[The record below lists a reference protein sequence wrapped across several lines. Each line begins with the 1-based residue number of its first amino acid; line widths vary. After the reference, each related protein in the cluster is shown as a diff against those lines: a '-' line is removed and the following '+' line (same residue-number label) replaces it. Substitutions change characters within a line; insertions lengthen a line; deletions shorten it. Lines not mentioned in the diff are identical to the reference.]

1 MYSSSSSPV
10 IPRVRALSESES
22 EDLEF
27 DVGADARAWSAYDAA
42 GAATLDGDAAQRA
55 VARQELEEARESR
68 PRRRAVIKA
77 AAVRAADARRAT
89 TAKATTKA
97 PTDSEGDKESEET
110 TEATTEEDE
119 DDGPDLTQSSL
130 RISAPAQVGSTFVCD
145 ASPKTSN
152 GTAKKRVI
160 ESKLTKVSAK
170 KKAIA
175 VKAPKA
181 DSTNDIEGMS
191 RGDQSVRVLF
201 STGYSEREQKLMAR
215 KVEKLGGS
223 VVHSLKEFT
232 VFVTEAPLK
241 RTKNIMAAV
250 LRHCPI
256 VKSAWID
263 KSFKDGK
270 WLAPKRFLVRDK
282 AFESEHA
289 YDPTRVDADPFKGK
303 LWFLDDSSFAREG
316 SPLTPPGVVDVVS
329 QLLDIGGARR
339 VSLESDANLVVHLHA
354 PPESGPMTPETS
366 IDRMTP
372 SDVLA
377 ACLRGS
383 CNP

>member
-1 MYSSSSSPV
+1 MDSSSSSPV

-27 DVGADARAWSAYDAA
+27 DVGAGARAWSAYDAA
-42 GAATLDGDAAQRA
+42 GAATLDGEAAQRA
-55 VARQELEEARESR
+55 VARGELEAARESR

-77 AAVRAADARRAT
+77 AAVRAADARKAT
-89 TAKATTKA
+89 TAKWTAKSA
-97 PTDSEGDKESEET
+97 EASRGDEESEET

-130 RISAPAQVGSTFVCD
+130 RISAPAPVRSTFVCD
-145 ASPKTSN
+145 VSPKASDGTSN
-152 GTAKKRVI
+152 KRVAG
-160 ESKLTKVSAK
+160 SKLTKVPAK

-175 VKAPKA
+175 IEASNA
-181 DSTNDIEGMS
+181 DLTNGTKEVS
-191 RGDQSVRVLF
+191 RGDESVRVLF
-201 STGYSEREQKLMAR
+201 SSGYSEREQKLMTR

-241 RTKNIMAAV
+241 RTKNIMAAA

-256 VKSAWID
+256 VKSVWID
-263 KSFKDGK
+263 KSFKDGR
-270 WLAPKRFLVRDK
+270 WLPLKRFLVRDK

-289 YDPTRVDADPFKGK
+289 YNPTRVDTDPFKGK
-303 LWFLDDSSFAREG
+303 LWFLDDASFAREG

-329 QLLDIGGARR
+329 QLLDIGGAWR
-339 VSLESDANLVVHLHA
+339 VSRQSDADLIVHLHA
-354 PPESGPMTPETS
+354 PPKSGPMTSETS